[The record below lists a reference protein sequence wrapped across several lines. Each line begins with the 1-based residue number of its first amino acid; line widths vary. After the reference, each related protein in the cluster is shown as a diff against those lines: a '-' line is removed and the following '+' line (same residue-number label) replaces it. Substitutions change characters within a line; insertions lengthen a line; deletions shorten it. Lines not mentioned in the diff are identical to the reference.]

1 MAKEAHVEEASQ
13 RELRSPEPALQEPVC
28 MGKVLRSPA
37 AAHFHDRH
45 FVALFDQTVRTD
57 ASAKTG
63 ADDDEVKIELAVG
76 SQTDLLRY

>member
-1 MAKEAHVEEASQ
+1 
-13 RELRSPEPALQEPVC
+13 